1 MIHIG
6 GFTPWAFK
14 YTDGHSQHGH
24 GGVET
29 EWESVRV
36 SGLKGGE
43 GRRRER
49 GGEER
54 GGGRRGEERGGEE
67 GGEGRRGRIPV
78 CNGLHLTVILIW
90 CEV

>member
-36 SGLKGGE
+36 SGLKGGKGRRRERGGE

-49 GGEER
+49 GG
-54 GGGRRGEERGGEE
+54 GENTCVQR
-67 GGEGRRGRIPV
+67 V
-78 CNGLHLTVILIW
+78 ASHCDTDLV
-90 CEV
+90 